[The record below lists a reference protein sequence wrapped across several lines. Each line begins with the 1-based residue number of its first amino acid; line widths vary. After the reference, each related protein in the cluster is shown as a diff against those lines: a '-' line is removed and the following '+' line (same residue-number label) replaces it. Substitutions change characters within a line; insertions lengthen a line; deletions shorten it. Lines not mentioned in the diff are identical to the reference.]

1 MAVDCRQPKKERPTG
16 GGKGRGVSSLEA
28 AAGEEEEVTNAIG
41 STYALTIPPRD
52 VAPLNACMPPAETW
66 KGYVKVKVPVDSCA
80 SECVCGLDH
89 FPAVEIDNN
98 EDRPEY
104 GREYSTADDGR
115 IWNVGEKRVK
125 SLTDEG
131 DRMDVKWQVTQ
142 VKSPLLAVIKLV
154 DAGFDVSFNKGGGC
168 ISAGFDVSF
177 NKGGG
182 CIRNTKTGTKT
193 RIYRHNGVFAVSMWV
208 PKTKGEGGF
217 ARQR

>member
-1 MAVDCRQPKKERPTG
+1 M
-16 GGKGRGVSSLEA
+16 
-28 AAGEEEEVTNAIG
+28 IG
-41 STYALTIPPRD
+41 ALTIPPKD
-52 VAPLNACMPPAETW
+52 VAPLNACTPPAETW
-66 KGYVKVKVPVDSCA
+66 KGYMKVKVPVDSCA

-89 FPAVEIDNN
+89 FPAVEIDNS

-154 DAGFDVSFNKGGGC
+154 DV
-168 ISAGFDVSF
+168 GFDVSF

-193 RIYRHNGVFAVSMWV
+193 RIYRHNGVFVVSMWV

-217 ARQR
+217 ARPR